1 MMINKSTVGD
11 VTILAPEG
19 SINIDTSRIL
29 KKELNGLIDTGRTA
43 VLVDFSGVDFMTST
57 GLGVLVAF
65 AKRVEQVTGKL
76 TDIQRAARERP
87 LYPQKRTSSA
97 QERLGLKKQTFNVRF
112 APRSGHNCPG
122 RWMSASDPKR
132 TFRNLPQF

>member
-1 MMINKSTVGD
+1 M
-11 VTILAPEG
+11 ILAPEG

-76 TDIQRAARERP
+76 ALCSLSDDIQSIFDTAGFTP
-87 LYPQKRTSSA
+87 FFDIHQSA
-97 QERLGLKKQTFNVRF
+97 KEAL
-112 APRSGHNCPG
+112 
-122 RWMSASDPKR
+122 AS
-132 TFRNLPQF
+132 LS